1 MKCYKNIWILF
12 FTQLFTFSIIQAQ
25 ETKVVFVIA
34 DGISEDI
41 LKKLNTPNLDGISQ
55 QGAYIPAYVGGG
67 KGGYS
72 ETPTISAVG
81 YNSLLTGTW
90 ANKHNVW
97 NNYNQKPN
105 YNYST
110 IFQVFKE
117 AYPHKKTA
125 VFSTWEDNRIVLL
138 GEGLK
143 ETNALKLDISVDGL
157 ELDKERFPHD
167 DESQY
172 IHKIDEYVVDK
183 ASEKIRSDAP
193 DLTWVY
199 LQYTDDMGHR
209 YGDSDAYFEAIEIL
223 DKQIG
228 KLWSAIQYREKQ
240 FGERWRI
247 YITTDHGRDAATG
260 KHHGG
265 QSDRERNIWIV
276 TSQNRLNSY
285 AKNHRVAIT
294 DLMPTIARDLNVKL
308 PETLLYENDG
318 IPLVGEISLSHAS
331 LTKEGNLLALKWKAW
346 QKKGKVDIYL
356 STENRFK
363 KGEKEEYVKI
373 KSVQLKEEKA
383 KIDVSSFPS
392 DFYKVVLVGEDNTTN
407 VWFQGE

>member
-1 MKCYKNIWILF
+1 MIKGYTSILVF
-12 FTQLFTFSIIQAQ
+12 IQLLMFSVVQAQ
-25 ETKVVFVIA
+25 DTKVVFVIA
-34 DGISEDI
+34 DGISEDVI
-41 LKKLNTPNLDGISQ
+41 EKINTPVMDRISET
-55 QGAYIPAYVGGG
+55 GAFLRAYVGGE

-97 NNYNQKPN
+97 DNYNQKPN
-105 YNYST
+105 YHYST
-110 IFQVFKE
+110 IFQIFKE
-117 AYPHKKTA
+117 AYPHKKA
-125 VFSTWEDNRIVLL
+125 AIFSTWEDNRTVLL

-143 ETNALKLDISVDGL
+143 ETSGLKLDISVDGL
-157 ELDKERFPHD
+157 ELDKDRFPHD
-167 DESQY
+167 GESQY
-172 IHKIDEYVVDK
+172 IHQIDEYVVDE
-183 ASEKIRSDAP
+183 ASEKIRQEAP

-199 LQYTDDMGHR
+199 LQYTDDMGHK
-209 YGDSDAYFEAIEIL
+209 YGDSEAYFKAIEIL

-228 KLWSAIQYREKQ
+228 RLWDALQYRESQ
-240 FGERWRI
+240 FGEKWQI

-276 TSQNRLNSY
+276 TNQKQLNAY

-294 DLMPTIARDLNVKL
+294 DIMPTIARDLNVKL
-308 PETLLYENDG
+308 PETLSYENDG
-318 IPLVGEISLSHAS
+318 IPMIGKISLSHAS
-331 LTKEGNLLALKWKAW
+331 VEKEGGFLKLKWKSW
-346 QKKGKVDIYL
+346 QKRGKVDIYL

-363 KGEKEEYVKI
+363 NGEKEEYVKV
-373 KSVQLKEEKA
+373 KSVKLKGEGTE
-383 KIDVSSFPS
+383 IDISSLPS
-392 DFYKVVLVGEDNTTN
+392 DFYKVVLVGKDNTTN